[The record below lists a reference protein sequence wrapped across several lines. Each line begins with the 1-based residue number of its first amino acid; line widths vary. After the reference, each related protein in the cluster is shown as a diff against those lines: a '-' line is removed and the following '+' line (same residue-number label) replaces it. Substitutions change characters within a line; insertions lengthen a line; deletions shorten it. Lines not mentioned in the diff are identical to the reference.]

1 MRNDNRLFRIAGPT
15 LSLAVALS
23 YAPVAQAASSWTS
36 SLAANEWQR
45 VVDESWQ
52 QLPPLKSDRK
62 PTHAAE
68 ASKLAGGDGAGLS
81 LAQVQSAAA
90 PGLAPTVVPP
100 VQALGSFELVA
111 GVPVQTQLEGWAKR
125 AGWKVLWNVPNSNI
139 VPGGLP
145 YGTDFATAVQ
155 AVISDMAA
163 NGADIYIDVWERN
176 RTVVISQ
183 GGSNNE

>member
-1 MRNDNRLFRIAGPT
+1 MRNDNRPFRIAGPT

-23 YAPVAQAASSWTS
+23 YAPFVQAASSWTS

-52 QLPPLKSDRK
+52 QLPPLKSDRR
-62 PTHAAE
+62 PTHAAGG
-68 ASKLAGGDGAGLS
+68 SKPAGGDGAGLS
-81 LAQVQSAAA
+81 LAQAQSAAA
-90 PGLAPTVVPP
+90 PGLAPTVLPAA
-100 VQALGSFELVA
+100 QAIGSFDLVA
-111 GVPVQTQLEGWAKR
+111 GIPAQAQLEGWGKR
-125 AGWKVLWNVPNSNI
+125 AGWKVLWNVPNSWS
-139 VPGGLP
+139 VPGGLS

-155 AVISDMAA
+155 AVINDMAT

-176 RTVVISQ
+176 KTVVISQ